1 MVATNFSASNQCF
14 AGLVRL
20 PAGYSNSRYKA
31 SFWWRLDGHFW
42 DLAAIP
48 DDLSEWQH
56 LTEADTQALKRS
68 KWTAHAR
75 VADARSSV

>member
-1 MVATNFSASNQCF
+1 M
-14 AGLVRL
+14 LHKRL
-20 PAGYSNSRYKA
+20 PRGAIDVNDKV
-31 SFWWRLDGHFW
+31 W